1 VEIRTSDTCWNVRR
15 SVDWMLRVN
24 LNGEERGPL
33 FLVSVAS
40 KELSSAVSLL
50 FATLAERSMSV
61 AVPTTQERVPH
72 QASYWATTVNVVV
85 SVNEPEVAVTVTV

>member
-1 VEIRTSDTCWNVRR
+1 
-15 SVDWMLRVN
+15 
-24 LNGEERGPL
+24 
-33 FLVSVAS
+33 
-40 KELSSAVSLL
+40 
-50 FATLAERSMSV
+50 MSV